1 MNTKA
6 ARQYINK
13 HVFGDKETFWLACEL
28 TSTPYYFNPF
38 YTGMIGH
45 YKAGAKEMC
54 SVQLLHLDSKG
65 SPFWINGGLR
75 ENKRLDQEIGQKE
88 FANLTHY
95 IRAGAGW
102 AEQPR
107 WRYMKNGVFCTDT
120 KPGQVKSVEEAGL
133 TKVIADMIVE
143 STEVDKIFPK

>member
-1 MNTKA
+1 MLTPKC
-6 ARQYINK
+6 AR
-13 HVFGDKETFWLACEL
+13 FWLACEL

-45 YKAGAKEMC
+45 HEVGAKEFC

-75 ENKRLDQEIGQKE
+75 ENKRLDQELGQKD
-88 FANLTHY
+88 FATLTDY
-95 IRAGAGW
+95 IPAGVTW

-107 WRYMKNGVFCTDT
+107 WRYMKHGVFCTDT
-120 KPGQVKSVEEAGL
+120 KVEKVKSVEQAGL
-133 TKVIADMIVE
+133 TKVIEDMIIE
-143 STEVDKIFPK
+143 ATQVDNMFPD